1 MIQFQSDV
9 AVLPKDTMADWQKPE
24 TPKIIQTVADISIPE
39 SIFIVEQYES

>member
-24 TPKIIQTVADISIPE
+24 TPKSIQTVADKYSE
-39 SIFIVEQYES
+39 SRNHLLL